1 MAKHP
6 IRRIFLGI
14 FIYSLVIFGIFFL
27 QFRNQSNSVF
37 NFGEIHVITTA
48 IPDDIE
54 NKSNIYQITYK
65 EILFNHDKNVK
76 LQLIANNGN
85 QQEVEFENWTKNS
98 ETEFTLN
105 FSHNLSLTFSNNEK
119 AIKPFA
125 ITAQIPQ
132 GYQGVLIPYKVLG
145 SYPSSIEND
154 NKIVISRQDSQF
166 EVIAANITSQY
177 NHKVW

>member
-98 ETEFTLN
+98 ETEFTFPNSN
-105 FSHNLSLTFSNNEK
+105 FTYEFKKEIKTNKVTLCFDLYEESNINE
-119 AIKPFA
+119 
-125 ITAQIPQ
+125 
-132 GYQGVLIPYKVLG
+132 
-145 SYPSSIEND
+145 
-154 NKIVISRQDSQF
+154 IVILG
-166 EVIAANITSQY
+166 
-177 NHKVW
+177 K